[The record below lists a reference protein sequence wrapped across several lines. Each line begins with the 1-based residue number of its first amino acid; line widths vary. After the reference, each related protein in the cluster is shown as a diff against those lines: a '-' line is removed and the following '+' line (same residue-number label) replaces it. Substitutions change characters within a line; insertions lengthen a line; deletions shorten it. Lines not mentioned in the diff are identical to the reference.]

1 MRNLAV
7 VLGKTLNPS
16 ELPMPNFFYTDAN
29 GTKQG
34 PLTPQQL
41 QALINRG
48 TIVAATPLET
58 DSGHTGL
65 AGQIPDLI
73 FPSTTES
80 PFALPVQAPA
90 PVNLFC
96 TNCGNSVSEQAV
108 ACMSCGARPT
118 GHKKFCRQCGVALN
132 PEQVVCIKCGA
143 SFTGKSG
150 IGGKSTGLG
159 FSGVSATLGKVNPQI
174 LQIMTFVYI
183 GIMIFGAAMGFIE
196 ERPLV
201 IDFLLLAVL
210 SGIFVF
216 LMFQFWNLV
225 PCEIARTTTEKA
237 AWFSLIPFFNFYWLF
252 VCLWGLGKD
261 LNRTLEQRGID
272 SRVNDSL
279 LLGYCI
285 IVIAEFCFGFIV
297 GFLDETVGVSLN
309 QIVTLLFI
317 GLAGAKGAAIYNL
330 YTSSKSLTE

>member
-1 MRNLAV
+1 
-7 VLGKTLNPS
+7 
-16 ELPMPNFFYTDAN
+16 MPYFFYTDEN
-29 GTKQG
+29 GTKH
-34 PLTPQQL
+34 TVNDQQL
-41 QALINRG
+41 RSLAANG
-48 TIVAATPLET
+48 VIVPTTPLET
-58 DSGHTGL
+58 DDGHTGL
-65 AGQIPDLI
+65 AGQIPGLN
-73 FPSTTES
+73 FGAAAPSPPAQPT
-80 PFALPVQAPA
+80 QAPP

-143 SFTGKSG
+143 SLTSKSG
-150 IGGKSTGLG
+150 TVGMSTGLG
-159 FSGVSATLGKVNPQI
+159 FGGVSATLGKINPQA

-183 GIMIFGAAMGFIE
+183 GMMIFGVAVGFIE
-196 ERPLV
+196 ERPPA
-201 IDFLLLAVL
+201 IDFLIVAVL
-210 SGIFVF
+210 CGIFVF

-225 PCEIARTTTEKA
+225 PREIARTTPEKA
-237 AWFSLIPFFNFYWLF
+237 AWFSLIPFFNLYWLF
-252 VCLWGLGKD
+252 ICLWGLGKD
-261 LNRTLEQRGID
+261 INRTLEQRGLE

-285 IVIAEFCFGFIV
+285 IVLAEFCFGFIV